1 MKWIRVHFGAAAIVA
16 VFVVFFVIVL
26 VSWQT
31 FGEGN
36 ILGRTAGMVVS
47 AVQVPFAKAGAF
59 LEERFSVFFL
69 ADDLAAE
76 NEELKERIV
85 SLERELMDT
94 RLSTADLAELK
105 RLSEVLNYADLS
117 DDYQLVTAN
126 VVALDASSG
135 FNIFTI
141 NAGSESGVS
150 DEAVVVDGNG
160 LIGRVLSV
168 GNGWSKVISIIDE
181 SNKVGFQVF
190 RSPEWLGV
198 LQGDGSGGLSGYM
211 LDETASV
218 RDGDR
223 LITSGIGG
231 VYPPGLTIGKITE
244 IEWNHDS
251 PLKTI
256 RVEPAAYFKNI
267 RKVTVLI

>member
-1 MKWIRVHFGAAAIVA
+1 MRWIRGHFGAAAIIA
-16 VFVVFFVIVL
+16 VFAVFFVIVL
-26 VSWQT
+26 VSWQA

-36 ILGRTAGMVVS
+36 AIGRAAGRAVS
-47 AVQVPFAKAGAF
+47 AVQTPFAAAGAF
-59 LEERFSVFFL
+59 LEERFSVFFR

-76 NEELKERIV
+76 NKALREQIAA
-85 SLERELMDT
+85 LERELMDA
-94 RLSTADLAELK
+94 RLSAVDLEELK
-105 RLSEVLNYADLS
+105 RLSEALNYADLRGG
-117 DDYQLVTAN
+117 YRFVTAD

-150 DEAVVVDGNG
+150 DDAVVIDGNG
-160 LIGRVLSV
+160 LIGRVLSA
-168 GNGWSKVISIIDE
+168 GDGWAKVIAVIDE
-181 SNKVGFQVF
+181 SNKVGFQVS

-198 LQGDGSGGLSGYM
+198 LQGDGEGGLSGYM

-231 VYPPGLTIGKITE
+231 VYPPGLTIGKVTKV
-244 IEWNHDS
+244 EWNHDS
-251 PLKTI
+251 PLKTVQ
-256 RVEPAAYFKNI
+256 VEPAAYFKNI